1 MCLHSR
7 DERIIREFALKK
19 PVSRVLVNTP
29 GALGGVG
36 ATTGL
41 PPALTL
47 GCGSVGG
54 SATSDNVGP
63 MNLINVR
70 RLAYGL
76 LELEDLRSGR
86 TIPSKESEVVRSA
99 SGGSPQKPPK
109 AKGSYLANGP
119 AYLGNA
125 AHSVEVTTSQPYNRL
140 PSKQPMPWSK
150 RRTSA
155 FAAKSTSAAVSSPS
169 WSAAMSAL
177 SRQLPK
183 PAAQQLTALAT
194 SSPSMSFRVRTAKWN
209 TSFRPSTSTRNPLC
223 LRRTVA

>member
-1 MCLHSR
+1 MDSWEEACEKALELLHNEGSGHTMCLHSR

-125 AHSVEVTTSQPYNRL
+125 AHSVEVTTSQPYNRII
-140 PSKQPMPWSK
+140 K
-150 RRTSA
+150 
-155 FAAKSTSAAVSSPS
+155 
-169 WSAAMSAL
+169 
-177 SRQLPK
+177 
-183 PAAQQLTALAT
+183 
-194 SSPSMSFRVRTAKWN
+194 N
-209 TSFRPSTSTRNPLC
+209 GNHTR
-223 LRRTVA
+223 